1 MDSPKVQLHVP
12 KVEKNHNEFDW
23 LYLEKQ
29 TQGMYDQQLTFTD
42 SFDQF
47 MNSFMEFDLCQT
59 PYQNNQ
65 IIHFEFKDFQD
76 IRGGDMGFWDFNIP
90 SFYDDIV
97 MDTKV
102 EIMNSSSDHHL
113 ESVGGSLASNN
124 EVQEFA
130 AIEREEVK
138 RQSSGNG
145 KSKCAALELDE
156 IQKYFDVPITKAA
169 KELKVGLTVLKKR
182 CRELNIMRW
191 PHRKIK
197 SLKSLIDNVKELGL
211 TKEIEML
218 EEHRRMVEKLP
229 ELELTERTK
238 KLRQACFKA
247 NYKKRRVS

>member
-29 TQGMYDQQLTFTD
+29 TQGMFDQQLTFTD

-65 IIHFEFKDFQD
+65 ITHFEFKDFQD
-76 IRGGDMGFWDFNIP
+76 FRGGDMGFWDFNIP
-90 SFYDDIV
+90 SFFDDIV

-138 RQSSGNG
+138 RQSCGNG
-145 KSKCAALELDE
+145 KSKCAALELVE

-211 TKEIEML
+211 TREIEML

-247 NYKKRRVS
+247 NYKKRR

>member
-29 TQGMYDQQLTFTD
+29 TQGMYDQRLTFTD

-59 PYQNNQ
+59 PYQNNH
-65 IIHFEFKDFQD
+65 ITHFEFKDFQD
-76 IRGGDMGFWDFNIP
+76 IRGGDMGFWDFNIL

-124 EVQEFA
+124 EVQKFA
-130 AIEREEVK
+130 AIERE
-138 RQSSGNG
+138 
-145 KSKCAALELDE
+145 
-156 IQKYFDVPITKAA
+156 QKYFDVPITRAA
-169 KELKVGLTVLKKR
+169 KELKVGLTVLKKS

-197 SLKSLIDNVKELGL
+197 SLRALVDNVK
-211 TKEIEML
+211 I
-218 EEHRRMVEKLP
+218 
-229 ELELTERTK
+229 
-238 KLRQACFKA
+238 A
-247 NYKKRRVS
+247 NICPC

>member
-59 PYQNNQ
+59 PYQNNH
-65 IIHFEFKDFQD
+65 IIHFE
-76 IRGGDMGFWDFNIP
+76 G
-90 SFYDDIV
+90 
-97 MDTKV
+97 
-102 EIMNSSSDHHL
+102 
-113 ESVGGSLASNN
+113 
-124 EVQEFA
+124 
-130 AIEREEVK
+130 EVK

-145 KSKCAALELDE
+145 RSKCAALELDE
-156 IQKYFDVPITKAA
+156 IHKYFDVLITKAA
-169 KELKVGLTVLKKR
+169 KE

-197 SLKSLIDNVKELGL
+197 SLRSLIDNVK
-211 TKEIEML
+211 
-218 EEHRRMVEKLP
+218 
-229 ELELTERTK
+229 
-238 KLRQACFKA
+238 
-247 NYKKRRVS
+247 

>member
-1 MDSPKVQLHVP
+1 
-12 KVEKNHNEFDW
+12 
-23 LYLEKQ
+23 
-29 TQGMYDQQLTFTD
+29 MYDQRLTFTD

-59 PYQNNQ
+59 PYQNNH
-65 IIHFEFKDFQD
+65 ITHFEFKDFQD
-76 IRGGDMGFWDFNIP
+76 IRGGDMGFWDFNIL

-124 EVQEFA
+124 EVQKFA
-130 AIEREEVK
+130 AIEREQVK

-145 KSKCAALELDE
+145 RSKCAALELDE
-156 IQKYFDVPITKAA
+156 IQKYFDVPITRAA
-169 KELKVGLTVLKKR
+169 KELKVGLTVLKKS

-197 SLKSLIDNVKELGL
+197 SLRALVDNVKVRALHARL
-211 TKEIEML
+211 LIYVL
-218 EEHRRMVEKLP
+218 VNL
-229 ELELTERTK
+229 
-238 KLRQACFKA
+238 
-247 NYKKRRVS
+247 SI